1 METPYQQASA
11 FITAHRT
18 ALAVAIVDYHYSL
31 QPEFWQKFGE
41 AGRLKSLRD
50 EEYHL
55 AYLAEAL
62 ATADLSLFLEY
73 LQWCKVFFTGLRFP
87 EEAIRVTFECMREL
101 LCQQLPA
108 ELAPIVVNY
117 LDAGLAHLAR
127 MPATLPSFLPDGA
140 PLVDVSR
147 PYLQALLRGD
157 RAEASRLILHA
168 VEHGAAVKEVYLH
181 VFQPSRLEIGRLW
194 QTNQI
199 SVAQEHYCTAATQM
213 IMSQLYPYL
222 FSTDKHGRTL
232 VITCVGEELHE
243 IGARMVADFFELD
256 GWDTYYLGANV
267 PTESV
272 LRTLAERK
280 ADLLA
285 ISATITPHVHGVSE
299 LITRVR
305 ASRGSQV
312 KIMVGGYPFNVM
324 PTLWQQVGADGYA
337 RDAEDAI
344 TVGNGLTDTVAP

>member
-1 METPYQQASA
+1 MDTPYQQASA
-11 FITAHRT
+11 FIIAHRA
-18 ALAVAIVDYHYSL
+18 ALATAIVDYHYSL

-41 AGRLKSLRD
+41 AGRVKSLRD

-62 ATADLSLFLEY
+62 ATADPSLFLEY

-87 EEAIRVTFECMREL
+87 EEAIRVTFTCMREL
-101 LCQQLPA
+101 LHQQLPA
-108 ELAPIVVNY
+108 ELAPLVTAY

-127 MPATLPSFLPDGA
+127 MPATLPSFLPDDA
-140 PLVDVSR
+140 PLVEVSR

-157 RAEASRLILHA
+157 RAEASRLVLHA
-168 VEHGAAVKEVYLH
+168 AEHGTPVKDIYLH
-181 VFQPSRLEIGRLW
+181 IFQSSQLEIGRLW

-222 FSTDKHGRTL
+222 FGTEKHGRKL
-232 VITCVGEELHE
+232 VVACVGEELHE

-267 PTESV
+267 PTESI
-272 LRTLAERK
+272 LRTLAERR

-285 ISATITPHVHGVSE
+285 ISATITPHVHGVSA
-299 LITRVR
+299 LIARVR
-305 ASRGSQV
+305 AHQDSQI
-312 KIMVGGYPFNVM
+312 KILVGGYPFNVM

-337 RDAEDAI
+337 RNAEEAV
-344 TVGNGLTDTVAP
+344 TVGNQLIETATP